1 MYTKLCVPI
10 TPLVIASSE
19 TIVSK
24 NTPMK
29 IAMTTHAKE
38 LIGSKD
44 TKVNANTEVIAKD
57 TSKIEAVNLNI

>member
-1 MYTKLCVPI
+1 MTKLCVPI

-19 TIVSK
+19 TIVSM
-24 NTPMK
+24 NTPKK
-29 IAMTTHAKE
+29 IAMTKHAKE
-38 LIGSKD
+38 LIVSKD